1 MKVEVLIST
10 MNQEDIYSLM
20 SKMNIQTDAVV
31 INQCE
36 KNGYEEIEYKGK
48 KIRIFNC
55 AERGLSKSRNKAIKE
70 SKADI
75 CIIADDDMTY
85 VDNYEKLIINGYL
98 ENKVADILA
107 FYVADSNS
115 KNMMRKKFKINYLT
129 SMKLKSVQLTFK
141 RNSICEKKV
150 FFDNDFGTGTE
161 NYMGEENI
169 FLFDCIKKKIKVY
182 YIPSTIAKL
191 NDDSESTW
199 FEGYNRKYFN
209 IKGKAYY
216 RMSKKIFPLLVL
228 QFAIRKRNIYK
239 KENISLFNAI
249 KYMFEKL

>member
-169 FLFDCIKKKIKVY
+169 FLFDCIKKKNKSILY
-182 YIPSTIAKL
+182 T
-191 NDDSESTW
+191 
-199 FEGYNRKYFN
+199 
-209 IKGKAYY
+209 
-216 RMSKKIFPLLVL
+216 
-228 QFAIRKRNIYK
+228 
-239 KENISLFNAI
+239 
-249 KYMFEKL
+249 